1 MWSISKKIG
10 QWNLRKIY
18 FELDFIF
25 VLLRTV
31 IFEVNSTHA
40 KPLIS
45 FLPVVLDDFI

>member
-10 QWNLRKIY
+10 QWNLRKLY

-45 FLPVVLDDFI
+45 FLLVVLDYFI

>member
-18 FELDFIF
+18 F

-31 IFEVNSTHA
+31 IFGVNSTHA

-45 FLPVVLDDFI
+45 FLPVVLDYFI